1 MLRLID
7 TASLPIK
14 EQISI
19 MRNTD
24 YFVGIHGAGLSLS
37 IYAPKHCIYH
47 EVLHSPNMNGLALF
61 AALSGHKVYKD
72 IIAADVREVDGNE
85 NIFFNVDEF
94 ANNVI
99 SHLKENNLM

>member
-1 MLRLID
+1 
-7 TASLPIK
+7 
-14 EQISI
+14 

-37 IYAPKHCIYH
+37 IFAPQNCIYH
-47 EVLHSPNMNGLALF
+47 EVLHVPNMNGLELF

-72 IIAADVREVDGNE
+72 IIAANVKYIDGNE

-94 ANNVI
+94 ANVVI
-99 SHLKENNLM
+99 SHLKESNLM